1 MGAQFPSQSTPAGTC
16 PRAPCGTSCPSNAA
30 GDVLLIRRS
39 DNQNWAVPGGAIDLG
54 ESMVQAA
61 VRETKEQTGIDC
73 EITGLVGIY
82 TDPKHV
88 ILYTGNGEVRQEF
101 SIVSTARATGGA
113 AGSALGSRQCVAAGG
128 FRTSSWITATGRR
141 DGMGTLWRDED
152 GAWRTT
158 LRGRQVLADPRI
170 NKGTAFGGGER
181 HDLGLTGLIPAANF
195 TLEDQV
201 ARVYEQYRRQPD
213 DLARNVT
220 LNALHDRNEVLFYR
234 LLTDHLS
241 EMVPVIYTPTV
252 GLAIEH
258 YSHEYRRPR
267 GIYLS
272 VDHPELIE
280 ASLLA
285 CDLGPDDVDLI
296 VATDGGAILGIGDW
310 GVGGIHIAVGK
321 LALYTAAG
329 GVDPARTIPVMLDVG
344 TDRQSLLDDPLYIGN
359 RHPRVPAAEYDA
371 FLDEFVRAVGKLF
384 PLALLHW
391 EDLGV
396 ANARRLLERYRDE
409 RLTFNDDIQGTGAVN
424 LAAVLAATRA
434 TGVPLAGHRI
444 VIFGMGTAGAGIAD
458 QLTAAMVAEGVPE
471 EEARRRFWAVD
482 RQGLLTRDM
491 TGLSDLQRRYARD
504 PAEVADWRRGGRLG
518 EHAVP
523 GQRRVPAGP
532 GVADGVS
539 LAEAVTRVHPT
550 VLIGTSTRAGAF
562 TEAVVREMAAH
573 AERPVIL
580 PMSNPT
586 ALSEAAPADLI
597 RWTGGRALVAAGS
610 PFSAVDHG
618 GIRYEIGQANNAL
631 IFPGVGLGVIA
642 ARARRVTDG
651 MLLAAARAVADLVD
665 IPAPG
670 APLLPRV
677 ADLRETS
684 VAVATAVARAAEA
697 EGVAFATL
705 DADLA
710 GQVRALIWEPRYR
723 PVRSA

>member
-1 MGAQFPSQSTPAGTC
+1 M
-16 PRAPCGTSCPSNAA
+16 RA
-30 GDVLLIRRS
+30 
-39 DNQNWAVPGGAIDLG
+39 
-54 ESMVQAA
+54 
-61 VRETKEQTGIDC
+61 
-73 EITGLVGIY
+73 
-82 TDPKHV
+82 
-88 ILYTGNGEVRQEF
+88 
-101 SIVSTARATGGA
+101 
-113 AGSALGSRQCVAAGG
+113 
-128 FRTSSWITATGRR
+128 
-141 DGMGTLWRDED
+141 LWRDED
-152 GAWRTT
+152 GAWRTS

-170 NKGTAFGGGER
+170 NKGTAFGDSER
-181 HDLGLTGLIPAANF
+181 RDLGLTGLIPAAHF

-201 ARVYEQYRRQPD
+201 ARVYAQYRRQPD

-234 LLTDHLS
+234 LLAGHLS
-241 EMVPVIYTPTV
+241 EMLPIVYTPTV
-252 GLAIEH
+252 GQAIEH

-285 CDLGPDDVDLI
+285 SDLGPDEVDLI
-296 VATDGGAILGIGDW
+296 VATDAGAILGIGDW
-310 GVGGIHIAVGK
+310 GVGGIDIAVGK
-321 LALYTAAG
+321 LAVYTAAG
-329 GVDPARTIPVMLDVG
+329 GIDPARTIPVMLDVG

-371 FLDEFVRAVGKLF
+371 FLDEFVCAVGKLF

-409 RLTFNDDIQGTGAVN
+409 RLTFNDDMQGTGAVN

-434 TGVPLAGHRI
+434 TGVPLTGHRI

-471 EEARRRFWAVD
+471 AEARRRFWAVD

-491 TGLSDLQRRYARD
+491 TALSDLQRRYARD
-504 PAEVADWRRGGRLG
+504 PAEVADWRRDGCLG
-518 EHAVP
+518 KHAVP
-523 GQRRVPAGP
+523 GERAVPGGHMRPGGP
-532 GVADGVS
+532 GVADGLG
-539 LAEAVTRVHPT
+539 LAEVVVRVHPT
-550 VLIGTSTRAGAF
+550 VLIGTSTRARAF
-562 TEAVVREMAAH
+562 TEAVVRDMAAH

-597 RWTGGRALVAAGS
+597 RWTSGRALVATGS
-610 PFSAVDHG
+610 PFGAVDHG

-631 IFPGVGLGVIA
+631 IFPGLGLGVIA

-651 MLLAAARAVADLVD
+651 MLLAAARAVAGLVD
-665 IPAPG
+665 ISTPG

-684 VAVATAVARAAEA
+684 VAVAAAVAGAAEA
-697 EGVAFATL
+697 EGVASAPL

-710 GQVRALIWEPRYR
+710 GQVRALMWEPRYR
-723 PVRSA
+723 PVRPA